1 VRETVRKSFYKNG
14 YLLIIAAWLYTISF
28 IFSNYSFYTTS
39 PDRVQRRLESYIKKS
54 EGAFQ
59 DFIEDTAVLKPLLK
73 GAESRKA
80 LDYVNEDVGLYVY
93 SRNDVGNL
101 LLLYWNNHEVIP
113 EEKDLARPDGKYFSS
128 YPNGQ
133 FEFIKKTLYL
143 NRKQVIVAGMIPI
156 HRSFF
161 LKNNYLRDEFVGIRN
176 IESFYSIVQ
185 DNALVY
191 VRNGD
196 GKVLFGLKEK
206 GRAHNDNPGWLSLTL
221 RVIAIIFVLIFF
233 QVTSYDVV
241 QKRGWVTGFLLL
253 LGLVTFFRFL
263 SYVFPF
269 PFEYRKLDLFDPGIY
284 ASNTLHPSLGDL
296 LINMMLIFWLISFFK
311 FSALTSIRNLKK
323 VRGKRAWLM
332 TLGLAIV
339 IVTMSF
345 TSAGVIRSL
354 ISDSKIS
361 FDVVN
366 FFSLNIYSLLGFI
379 ILCFIVLSFFHLSH
393 IVLLLTHKAAGVPL
407 YARYLIV
414 IICGLFFLSFKIHT
428 NVVISNLIV
437 LIWLIGYLYLMEH
450 RWNDMFIPLM
460 RSSFFLV
467 WLIFFAASTAALIIF
482 QYQKVEFEQRKKTAE
497 KLAEQ
502 ADPFRESFM
511 SISTVSISN
520 DFLLNSIDRFKAEN
534 SNKIIKDSIINQ
546 NFFGFLNKYDIRLYT
561 YDSLYRPLFNED
573 SVSYE
578 VLTNIISTQT
588 KRTGVPNVY
597 YYQGTEG
604 YSFLY
609 QKEIRDSFEVP
620 KGYLFIISRPKKYTT
635 EALYPEL
642 FKQVKDINSEMDLN
656 YAYAVYDKGILTN
669 HSGDYNFFSKLPKDA
684 YPRQD
689 YIEKRNGENN
699 ELWYNGGNNKLVIVV
714 KSGSVFFAAIT
725 LFAYLFGAFLFI
737 IVMFQLVQYLI
748 RARFRWR
755 RIKSGFTLNIRT
767 QIQSTII
774 FISIFSFLVIGIA
787 TISFYINR
795 FNQTNRE
802 RLVKSIQIMADE
814 IEKQVK
820 NHNMFDDVVK
830 IYDLGA
836 NTELERSINEISTIH
851 NVDVNFYDLN
861 GNLKVSTQP
870 YIYKKNILSSLME
883 PTAYY
888 QLHYNKSIQYIQ
900 HEKVGRFSYLS
911 VYIPIRDEEG
921 QPYAYINIPYLNSQ
935 KELNQEISNF
945 LVTLINL
952 NAFIFVVAGAI
963 ALMLTNRIANS
974 FTLIGSKMKDINLRK
989 VNEEIVWHSNDEIG
1003 TLVNEYNKMVKK
1015 LEESAQALAKSERE
1029 GAWRE
1034 MARQVAHEIK
1044 NPLTPMKLS
1053 IQYLQRAIEEKNGDM
1068 QALSQKVAS
1077 TLVEQIDQLAKIAS
1091 DFSQFA
1097 NIGNVKSEVFDVSGV
1112 VGSLI
1117 NLYNTNEKLN
1127 ITWNKPDKEILIE
1140 ADRSQINRL
1149 FTNLFQN
1156 AIEASNGKEHVSI
1169 IITEQVNANKLLV
1182 SIKDEGVGIP
1192 LEEQDKIFTPNF
1204 TTKSSGTGLG
1214 LAMCKGIVEKA
1225 NGRIW
1230 FDTREGVGT
1239 TFYVLLPV
1247 VGLPA

>member
-54 EGAFQ
+54 ERQFQ
-59 DFIEDTAVLKPLLK
+59 DFIEDTAVLKPIVQ
-73 GAESRKA
+73 GAEPQRA
-80 LDYVNEDVGLYVY
+80 LEYVNESLGLYVY
-93 SRNDVGNL
+93 TRNDVGNL

-113 EEKDLARPDGKYFSS
+113 EEKDLTRLDGKYFSS
-128 YPNGQ
+128 YPNGE

-143 NRKQVIVAGMIPI
+143 DGKQVVVAGMVPI

-161 LKNNYLRDEFVGIRN
+161 LKNNYLRDEFVGIKN
-176 IESFYSIVQ
+176 IENLYSIVPN
-185 DNALVY
+185 NALVY

-196 GKVLFGLKEK
+196 GKVLFGLEK
-206 GRAHNDNPGWLSLTL
+206 KSRSHNDNPGWLSLTL
-221 RVIAIIFVLIFF
+221 RVIAIIFVLMFF
-233 QVTSYDVV
+233 QVTAHDVV
-241 QKRGWVTGFLLL
+241 QKRGWIKGFLLL

-269 PFEYRKLDLFDPGIY
+269 PFQYRKLDLFDPGIY
-284 ASNTLHPSLGDL
+284 ASNSLHPSLGDL
-296 LINMMLIFWLISFFK
+296 VINMMLIFWLVSFFK
-311 FSALTSIRNLKK
+311 FFALTSIRNLKK

-332 TLGLAIV
+332 TFVLAVV

-345 TSAGVIRSL
+345 TSAGIIRSL
-354 ISDSKIS
+354 ITDSKIS

-379 ILCFIVLSFFHLSH
+379 ILCFIVLSFFHLTH
-393 IVLLLTHKAAGVPL
+393 IVLLLMRKAGGVPL

-414 IICGLFFLSFKIHT
+414 VICGLFFLSFKIHT
-428 NVVISNLIV
+428 NVVVSNLIV
-437 LIWLIGYLYLMEH
+437 LIWLIAYLYLMEY
-450 RWNDMFIPLM
+450 RWNDMFIPLI

-511 SISTVSISN
+511 SISTVGISN
-520 DFLLNSIDRFKAEN
+520 DFLQNNLDRLKAES
-534 SNKIIKDSIINQ
+534 SNKLIKDSIINQ

-561 YDSLYRPLFNED
+561 YDSAYRPLYNED

-578 VLTNIISTQT
+578 VFTNIISTQT

-597 YYQGTEG
+597 YYEGTEG

-609 QKEIRDSFEVP
+609 QKEIRDSFQVP
-620 KGYLFIISRPKKYTT
+620 KGYLFILSRPKKYTT

-642 FKQVKDINSEMDLN
+642 FKQVKDINTEMDLS
-656 YAYAVYDKGILTN
+656 YAYAVYDKGILVT
-669 HSGDYNFFSKLPKDA
+669 HSGDYNFMSKLPKDA
-684 YPRQD
+684 YPKQD
-689 YIEKRNGENN
+689 YIEKRNGEDN
-699 ELWYNGGNNKLVIVV
+699 ELWYNAGSNKLVIVV
-714 KSGSVFFAAIT
+714 KSGSTFFAAIT

-748 RARFRWR
+748 KARFRWR

-814 IEKQVK
+814 IEKQVAR
-820 NHNMFDDVVK
+820 HDMFDDVVK

-836 NTELERSINEISTIH
+836 NTELERSINAISTIH

-883 PTAYY
+883 PKAYY

-900 HEKVGRFSYLS
+900 QEKVGRFSYLS

-989 VNEEIVWHSNDEIG
+989 VNEEIVWHTNDEIG

-1053 IQYLQRAIEEKNGDM
+1053 IQYLQRAIAEKNGDM

-1097 NIGNVKSEVFDVSGV
+1097 NIGNVKSELFDVNGV
-1112 VGSLI
+1112 INSLI

-1127 ITWNKPDKEILIE
+1127 ITWNKPQKEVLID

-1156 AIEASNGKEHVSI
+1156 AIEASNGKELVNI
-1169 IITEQVNANKLLV
+1169 VITEEVNANKLLV

-1192 LEEQDKIFTPNF
+1192 VEQQDKIFTPNF

-1230 FDTREGVGT
+1230 FETREGVGT

-1247 VGLPA
+1247 AGLPA

>member
-54 EGAFQ
+54 EATFQ
-59 DFIEDTAVLKPLLK
+59 TFIEDTAVLKPIVK
-73 GAESRKA
+73 GSESRKA

-113 EEKDLARPDGKYFSS
+113 EEKDLTRLDGKYFSS

-143 NRKQVIVAGMIPI
+143 NGRQVIVAGMVPI

-161 LKNNYLRDEFVGIRN
+161 LKNNYLRDEFVGIKN
-176 IESFYSIVQ
+176 IESFYSIVP

-206 GRAHNDNPGWLSLTL
+206 GRTHNDNPGWLSLTL

-241 QKRGWVTGFLLL
+241 QKRGWVKGFLLL

-393 IVLLLTHKAAGVPL
+393 FVLLLMHKAAGVPL

-414 IICGLFFLSFKIHT
+414 IICGLFFLSFRIHT

-437 LIWLIGYLYLMEH
+437 LVWLIGYLYLMEH

-460 RSSFFLV
+460 RTSFFLV

-520 DFLLNSIDRFKAEN
+520 EFLQNSMDRFKAEN

-561 YDSLYRPLFNED
+561 YDSLYRPLYNED

-578 VLTNIISTQT
+578 VLSNIISTQT

-597 YYQGTEG
+597 YHQGAEG

-620 KGYLFIISRPKKYTT
+620 KGYLFIISQPKKYTT

-642 FKQVKDINSEMDLN
+642 FKHVKDINSEMDLN

-669 HSGDYNFFSKLPKDA
+669 HYGDYNFFSKLSKDA

-737 IVMFQLVQYLI
+737 IVMFQLGQYLI

-755 RIKSGFTLNIRT
+755 RIRSGFTLNIRT

-820 NHNMFDDVVK
+820 SHNMFDDVVK

-883 PTAYY
+883 PKAYY
-888 QLHYNKSIQYIQ
+888 QLHYNRSIQYIQ
-900 HEKVGRFSYLS
+900 QEKVGRFSYLS

-1068 QALSQKVAS
+1068 QMLSQKVAS

-1127 ITWNKPDKEILIE
+1127 ITWNKPDKEILID

-1156 AIEASNGKEHVSI
+1156 AIEASNGKEHVNI
-1169 IITEQVNANKLLV
+1169 IITEAVNANKLLV
-1182 SIKDEGVGIP
+1182 SIKDEGAGIP
-1192 LEEQDKIFTPNF
+1192 VEKQDKIFTPNF

-1230 FDTREGVGT
+1230 FETREGVGT
-1239 TFYVLLPV
+1239 TFFVLLPV